1 MSLGEQVVDSLE
13 FIGINMNIPCQ
24 GDMSRQ
30 RQNLKELEK
39 AIHPRYV

>member
-13 FIGINMNIPCQ
+13 FIGINMNIPQ

-39 AIHPRYV
+39 AIHPRHV